1 MKFFKKRSVA
11 LVICLILVIASTLL
25 NTRVKLGAQCREL
38 NESLY
43 TVEGI
48 AGKLEAL
55 HVEADALAALAEA
68 NGIKADG
75 LRQASA
81 DLQDLLSQ
89 RSVNAGQLYRCYD
102 ALRAQM
108 SATAA
113 QLSEKNVPGADTILA
128 RAQDLQNA
136 IASSDYNTEV
146 RSFRQRNG
154 SLLTRFLASL
164 SGVSIPEEFA

>member
-1 MKFFKKRSVA
+1 MKFFKKRSDA

-25 NTRVKLGAQCREL
+25 NTRIKLGAQCREL

-89 RSVNAGQLYRCYD
+89 VERS
-102 ALRAQM
+102 
-108 SATAA
+108 
-113 QLSEKNVPGADTILA
+113 E
-128 RAQDLQNA
+128 
-136 IASSDYNTEV
+136 EE
-146 RSFRQRNG
+146 
-154 SLLTRFLASL
+154 LLD
-164 SGVSIPEEFA
+164 